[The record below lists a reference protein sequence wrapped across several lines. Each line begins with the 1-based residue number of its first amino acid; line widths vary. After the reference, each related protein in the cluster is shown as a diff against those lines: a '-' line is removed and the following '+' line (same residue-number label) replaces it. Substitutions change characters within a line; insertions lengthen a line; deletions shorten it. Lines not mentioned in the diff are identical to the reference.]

1 MMTARSNPYG
11 DLSALAA
18 RIEGDDPK
26 LHNFLLPADGFFQ
39 TLETSQRRLTEQVAT
54 VLRGCFA
61 DRPAADFPTL
71 YCAWGRARTGSTAL
85 ANLFGTAG
93 LPSYYQPIKA
103 LMRQFLAGDPVS
115 PWEPPQRNFF
125 CKDVAGPY
133 TLAECLYIPAQ
144 MLVEAGYPP
153 EKLHLVILD
162 RQPERSLG
170 SWLRKWSG
178 RLDRDRLLAHFVCA
192 SLNTLRVEAHARR
205 YGIAVTHYAY
215 EAAQEPLLAIPALFD
230 RLGLGPDAIA
240 AALKEW
246 QPLHSLDAE
255 GSRVIFPT
263 EPDAYVVPGLHQ
275 ADADGY
281 RYRPGTS
288 EGVTAEDR
296 ALLYAL
302 GVEAAYQ
309 RNARAC
315 RHELGLPAHLLQ
327 QPAPAIAAVA

>member
-18 RIEGDDPK
+18 RIEGEDPQ
-26 LHNFLLPADGFFQ
+26 LDNLLLPADGFFQ
-39 TLETSQRRLTEQVAT
+39 KAETSQRRLTDQVALA
-54 VLRGCFA
+54 LRESFA
-61 DRPAADFPTL
+61 GWNAADFPTL

-93 LPSYYQPIKA
+93 LPSYYQPVKA
-103 LMRQFLAGDPVS
+103 LMRQFLAGDAVS
-115 PWEPPQRNFF
+115 PWQPPRENFF

-178 RLDRDRLLAHFVCA
+178 RLERERLLAHFVCA
-192 SLNTLRVEAHARR
+192 SMNTLRVEAHARR
-205 YGIAVTHYAY
+205 YGIAVTHYVY
-215 EAAQEPLLAIPALFD
+215 EAAQEPALAIPALFN
-230 RLGLGPDAIA
+230 RLGLGPDAMT

-246 QPLHSLDAE
+246 TPLDSLDAE
-255 GSRVIFPT
+255 GSRVIFPV
-263 EPDAYVVPGLHQ
+263 EPDAYVVPGLHR

-281 RYRPGTS
+281 RYRPGTCD
-288 EGVTAEDR
+288 GVTQEDR
-296 ALLYAL
+296 ALLYML

-315 RHELGLPAHLLQ
+315 RHELGLPARLLTQ
-327 QPAPAIAAVA
+327 TMPPIAAVA

>member
-1 MMTARSNPYG
+1 MTARSNPYG

-18 RIEGDDPK
+18 RIEGEDPD
-26 LHNFLLPADGFFQ
+26 LYNLPLLADGFFQ
-39 TLETSQRRLTEQVAT
+39 KAETSQRRLTDQVAAA
-54 VLRGCFA
+54 LRKCFA
-61 DRPAADFPTL
+61 GRNAADFPIL

-93 LPSYYQPIKA
+93 LPSYYQPVKA

-115 PWEPPQRNFF
+115 PWQPPPRNLF

-178 RLDRDRLLAHFVCA
+178 RLDRERLLAHFVCA

-205 YGIAVTHYAY
+205 YGIAVTHYVY
-215 EAAQEPLLAIPALFD
+215 EAAREPLLAIPALFN
-230 RLGLGPDAIA
+230 RLGLGQDSIA
-240 AALKEW
+240 AALQEW
-246 QPLHSLDAE
+246 RPLHSLDAE
-255 GSRVIFPT
+255 GSRVIFPV

-281 RYRPGTS
+281 HYRPGTN

-296 ALLYAL
+296 VLLYAL
-302 GVEAAYQ
+302 GVEGAYQ
-309 RNARAC
+309 RNTRAC
-315 RHELGLPAHLLQ
+315 RHELGLPGRLLEQ
-327 QPAPAIAAVA
+327 AAPPITAVA